1 MKIINRLEI
10 KMKEKGIS
18 AYKIEKDLG
27 IKQSTFTS
35 WRKGSEPSA
44 EKIAEI
50 IKYIGVSPNE
60 IFGYNEKDPKADPD
74 QEQLTENEKEML
86 KFFRQLPEREQ
97 IKMIGRIEDK
107 AKEYKEK

>member
-1 MKIINRLEI
+1 MKIINNIEI
-10 KMKEKGIS
+10 KMKEKGIT

-44 EKIAEI
+44 EKVFEI

-60 IFGYNEKDPKADPD
+60 IFGYNEKGPDPDPD
-74 QEQLTENEKEML
+74 QEDLTENEKEML
-86 KFFRQLPEREQ
+86 KYFRMLPEREQ
-97 IKMIGRIEDK
+97 VKMIGRIEDK
-107 AKEYKEK
+107 ASQYKE